1 MGEESYRIS
10 TSTMGSPRAG
20 KMMPPALVRS
30 RSDNFDSSILE
41 DASILPSTDPFCTV
55 CSTVS
60 TARRRVSR
68 LSKIDLNVVGHSI
81 CPYLDTV
88 TDLSSLAATSKDF
101 QLFIYGMESLWVSR
115 PTDICIDSTCRFG
128 CGRTKCLSWNAWSIL
143 SNAPIRH
150 LRMHLSFSLFGV
162 LWKSVSKKATI
173 RRLHLRFRADAKQK
187 MDAESIKRLIQHTC
201 TEVPNLTHLTI
212 FGWPTHINSS
222 ATESTEVCVKWLQ
235 RIGANLKSL
244 QFLESSPR
252 GILASALSICPRLEH
267 FVVEGRQDL
276 SSRRQR
282 SSVNR
287 MESGAAVAA
296 DDGGEQEVTVSETAS
311 AAGAPEG
318 SSMILRSD
326 NLRVLGLQN
335 IGTRI
340 AERMQLTNLMTLEYI
355 ELESGHY
362 FWKDAAEVVAAINA
376 LPRSITDFEFRIPG
390 TYANQALQAIGRRL
404 NKLRNLTLQIPDAG
418 STFVPPDIAASSVSV
433 LRDGCPQLMSLELVD
448 GLTGFDN
455 AAFQQ
460 FASFPKLRRLKLLYD
475 ETLVDLLP
483 GVLFTSN
490 SIEQVFF
497 YENAGDI
504 FQEDGGVD
512 RWTSME
518 EKLQRVSE
526 QFSSVLIGLTDAW
539 WT

>member
-1 MGEESYRIS
+1 
-10 TSTMGSPRAG
+10 
-20 KMMPPALVRS
+20 
-30 RSDNFDSSILE
+30 
-41 DASILPSTDPFCTV
+41 
-55 CSTVS
+55 
-60 TARRRVSR
+60 
-68 LSKIDLNVVGHSI
+68 
-81 CPYLDTV
+81 
-88 TDLSSLAATSKDF
+88 
-101 QLFIYGMESLWVSR
+101 
-115 PTDICIDSTCRFG
+115 
-128 CGRTKCLSWNAWSIL
+128 
-143 SNAPIRH
+143 
-150 LRMHLSFSLFGV
+150 
-162 LWKSVSKKATI
+162 
-173 RRLHLRFRADAKQK
+173 
-187 MDAESIKRLIQHTC
+187 
-201 TEVPNLTHLTI
+201 
-212 FGWPTHINSS
+212 
-222 ATESTEVCVKWLQ
+222 
-235 RIGANLKSL
+235 
-244 QFLESSPR
+244 
-252 GILASALSICPRLEH
+252 
-267 FVVEGRQDL
+267 
-276 SSRRQR
+276 
-282 SSVNR
+282 